1 MTSFRISRR
10 YALAVVLL
18 LLALFLGLFPASD
31 LTPDGYYRTRL
42 GFLTGPD
49 SFGLS
54 WWTVRT
60 VVGQLRYALVSAF
73 GSGATPEQ
81 QQAVLQSFFAG
92 AADVNRL
99 ETEINNLAVRGVAA
113 SDPRLLSL
121 EQQLNDARQKRAQES
136 LVVEQVI
143 AHQVQDVLKQENIS
157 VFQMGNVF
165 FPPVFFKLI
174 DLPHVLVISYVDR
187 IQMRD
192 QVAVRRSLTLGE
204 TDDLESAV
212 DQALN
217 VRSLVVPIG
226 GYSTYPTMV
235 SSTGPRDWM
244 IGTVSHEWCHV
255 YLTFYPLG
263 MSYGKTGDATAMNET
278 VCSLFGDE
286 VGAAVLEAYY
296 GEARKVLSWQTPPTP
311 TVAVPPGSDAPAGA
325 ESTPGA
331 SSSDGSASER
341 RPEAAQPFN
350 PDRELRRIYLAA
362 EERLKAGD
370 IAGAEQVME
379 EGRQNLAAHGVYI
392 RKLNQA
398 FFAFYGSYA
407 EGPGAIRPDTI
418 GDDLRELRRRSPT
431 LRDFMLTV
439 QNMTGYE
446 DLQRALGK

>member
-217 VRSLVVPIG
+217 VR
-226 GYSTYPTMV
+226 
-235 SSTGPRDWM
+235 
-244 IGTVSHEWCHV
+244 
-255 YLTFYPLG
+255 
-263 MSYGKTGDATAMNET
+263 
-278 VCSLFGDE
+278 
-286 VGAAVLEAYY
+286 
-296 GEARKVLSWQTPPTP
+296 
-311 TVAVPPGSDAPAGA
+311 
-325 ESTPGA
+325 
-331 SSSDGSASER
+331 
-341 RPEAAQPFN
+341 
-350 PDRELRRIYLAA
+350 
-362 EERLKAGD
+362 
-370 IAGAEQVME
+370 
-379 EGRQNLAAHGVYI
+379 
-392 RKLNQA
+392 
-398 FFAFYGSYA
+398 
-407 EGPGAIRPDTI
+407 
-418 GDDLRELRRRSPT
+418 
-431 LRDFMLTV
+431 
-439 QNMTGYE
+439 
-446 DLQRALGK
+446 